1 MSTLEVIKFRDILRV
16 ASVSLVPGLPMP
28 TVELKGDDFRSVE
41 TVSIND
47 SSVPE
52 FILID
57 KNTIYVAE
65 AVKKNKVIFQIGTK
79 SKKISGLLKLVQLYT
94 KILLQSPG
102 SDIFDPDMGGGLQD
116 MVGRLTSTR
125 RNDRMLAAISQSISQ
140 AEAQVRRA
148 QLDAAE
154 IPLEERLLSATLLDI
169 RMFQATDEARA
180 RILIT
185 NVAGQR
191 GEAAIEL

>member
-1 MSTLEVIKFRDILRV
+1 M
-16 ASVSLVPGLPMP
+16 A
-28 TVELKGDDFRSVE
+28 
-41 TVSIND
+41 NQ
-47 SSVPE
+47 
-52 FILID
+52 
-57 KNTIYVAE
+57 VAE